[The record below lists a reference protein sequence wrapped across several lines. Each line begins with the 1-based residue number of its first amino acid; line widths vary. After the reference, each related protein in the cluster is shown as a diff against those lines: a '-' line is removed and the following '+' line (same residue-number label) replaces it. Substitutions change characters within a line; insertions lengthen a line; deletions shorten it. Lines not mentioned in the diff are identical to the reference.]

1 MAKLLDGVRVVELG
15 TMITGPFLG
24 MLLAEQGADV
34 IKVENPDGGD
44 PYRRHAPGFDAV
56 NLGKRSVVLDLR
68 SEAGRE
74 ALLKL
79 VRRSDILIENFRPG
93 VMDRLRLGGDA
104 LTAANPRL
112 IRCSI
117 TGFGADGPYVAR
129 PAYDTVIQ
137 SLSGF
142 LSLLADPGKPCV
154 PGPPIADGLTGMYA
168 CQGILAALFDRERT
182 GRGRHVEVNMLE
194 ALIHFANDAYAGYF
208 RTGVV
213 PGHDTRSHASQSY
226 AFECADGKMLGIH
239 LSNPDKFWQGLL
251 ATTGR
256 ADLGSDPRFATYPA
270 RTKHHAALHAELAP
284 VFRSQP
290 RAHWLARLEANE
302 VPFAPIYSADEVVQD
317 PQVRHLDTFFET
329 ARPDGSALKGIRTAI
344 RIDGVRAVA
353 PTPPPALGAD
363 TDAVLRELG

>member
-44 PYRRHAPGFDAV
+44 PYRRHAAGFEAV

-68 SEAGRE
+68 TAEGRE

-79 VRRSDILIENFRPG
+79 ARHSDVLVENFRPG
-93 VMDRLRLGGDA
+93 VMDRLGLGGEA
-104 LTAANPRL
+104 LHGANPRL
-112 IRCSI
+112 IWCSI
-117 TGFGADGPYVAR
+117 TGFGTDGPYVAR

-142 LSLLADPGKPCV
+142 LSLLADPDKPCV

-168 CQGILAALFDRERT
+168 CQGILAALYDRERSGK
-182 GRGRHVEVNMLE
+182 GRRIEVNMLE
-194 ALIHFANDAYAGYF
+194 ALIHFANDAYSGYF

-226 AFECADGKMLGIH
+226 AFECADGKMFGIH
-239 LSNPDKFWQGLL
+239 LSNPEKFWQGLL

-256 ADLGSDPRFATYPA
+256 QDLAADPRFATYPA
-270 RTKHHAALHAELAP
+270 RTKNHAALHEALAS

-290 RAHWLARLEANE
+290 RAHWLPLLEANE
-302 VPFAPIYSADEVVQD
+302 VPFAPIYRTDEVVQD
-317 PQVRHLDTFFET
+317 PQVRHLGTFFDFV
-329 ARPDGSALKGIRTAI
+329 RGDGSAVKASRTAI
-344 RIDGVRAVA
+344 RVDGQRPEPPV
-353 PTPPPALGAD
+353 PPPTLGAD
-363 TDAVLRELG
+363 TEAVLRKLD